1 MSMVSNPLNDP
12 EWATRA
18 VDLIDRVVAVIRRYT
33 TQPLILVARGIVFG
47 LLAGF
52 GIAVALVLVLIGL
65 SRGLQSALDAVF
77 EHVVSVWV
85 SYFILSAIFLLIGVL
100 LMRRRYSPEQES

>member
-1 MSMVSNPLNDP
+1 MASNPLNDP

-18 VDLIDRVVAVIRRYT
+18 VNFIDRIVGSIRKYT
-33 TQPLILVARGIVFG
+33 TQPLIIVARGIVFG

-77 EHVVSVWV
+77 EHEVSVWV
-85 SYFILSAIFLLIGVL
+85 SYFILSAIFLVIGIV
-100 LMRRRYSPEQES
+100 LMRRRYTPEQES

>member
-1 MSMVSNPLNDP
+1 MASNPLNDP

-18 VDLIDRVVAVIRRYT
+18 VDVIDRIVGSIRKYT
-33 TQPLILVARGIVFG
+33 TQPLIIVARGIVFG

-52 GIAVALVLVLIGL
+52 GIAVALVLMLIGL

-77 EHVVSVWV
+77 EHEVSVWV
-85 SYFILSAIFLLIGVL
+85 SYFILSAIFLVIGIV
-100 LMRRRYSPEQES
+100 LMRRRYTPEQES

>member
-1 MSMVSNPLNDP
+1 MASNPLNDP

-18 VDLIDRVVAVIRRYT
+18 VDFIDRIVGSIRKYT

-77 EHVVSVWV
+77 EHEVSVWV
-85 SYFILSAIFLLIGVL
+85 SYFVLSAIFLVIGIV
-100 LMRRRYSPEQES
+100 LMRRRYTPEQES

>member
-1 MSMVSNPLNDP
+1 MATNPLNDP

-18 VDLIDRVVAVIRRYT
+18 VDVIDRIVGSIRKYT
-33 TQPLILVARGIVFG
+33 TQPLIFVARGIVFG

-52 GIAVALVLVLIGL
+52 GIAVALVLALIGL

-77 EHVVSVWV
+77 EHEVSVWV
-85 SYFILSAIFLLIGVL
+85 SYFILSAIFLVIGIV
-100 LMRRRYSPEQES
+100 LMRRRYTPEQES

>member
-1 MSMVSNPLNDP
+1 MASNPLNDP

-18 VDLIDRVVAVIRRYT
+18 VDLIDRIVGSIRKYT
-33 TQPLILVARGIVFG
+33 TQPLIIVARGIVFG

-52 GIAVALVLVLIGL
+52 GIAVALVLALIGL

-77 EHVVSVWV
+77 EHEVSVWV
-85 SYFILSAIFLLIGVL
+85 SYFILSAIFLVVGIV
-100 LMRRRYSPEQES
+100 LMRRRYTPDQES

>member
-1 MSMVSNPLNDP
+1 MATNPLNDP

-18 VDLIDRVVAVIRRYT
+18 VDVIDRIVGSIRKYT
-33 TQPLILVARGIVFG
+33 TQPLIFVARGIVFG

-52 GIAVALVLVLIGL
+52 GIAVALVLALIGL

-77 EHVVSVWV
+77 EHEVSVWV
-85 SYFILSAIFLLIGVL
+85 SYFILSAVFLVIGIV
-100 LMRRRYSPEQES
+100 LMRRRYTPEQES

>member
-1 MSMVSNPLNDP
+1 MASNPLNDP

-18 VDLIDRVVAVIRRYT
+18 VDFIDRIVGSIRKYT
-33 TQPLILVARGIVFG
+33 TQPLIIVARGIVFG

-52 GIAVALVLVLIGL
+52 GIAVALVLALIGL

-77 EHVVSVWV
+77 EHEVSVWV
-85 SYFILSAIFLLIGVL
+85 SYFILSAIFLVIGIV
-100 LMRRRYSPEQES
+100 LMRRRYTPEQKS

>member
-1 MSMVSNPLNDP
+1 MASNPLNDP

-18 VDLIDRVVAVIRRYT
+18 VDFIDRIVGSIRKYT

-65 SRGLQSALDAVF
+65 SRGLQSGLDAVF
-77 EHVVSVWV
+77 EHEVSVWV
-85 SYFILSAIFLLIGVL
+85 SYFILSAIFLLIGIV
-100 LMRRRYSPEQES
+100 LMRRRYTPEQES

>member
-1 MSMVSNPLNDP
+1 MASNPLNDP

-18 VDLIDRVVAVIRRYT
+18 VDVIDRIVGSIRKYT
-33 TQPLILVARGIVFG
+33 TQPLIIVARGIVFG

-77 EHVVSVWV
+77 EYEVSVWV
-85 SYFILSAIFLLIGVL
+85 SYFILSAIFLVIGIV
-100 LMRRRYSPEQES
+100 LMRRRYTPEQES

>member
-1 MSMVSNPLNDP
+1 MASNPLNDP

-18 VDLIDRVVAVIRRYT
+18 VDFIDRIVGSIRKYT
-33 TQPLILVARGIVFG
+33 TQPLIRVARGIVFG

-77 EHVVSVWV
+77 EHEVSVWV
-85 SYFILSAIFLLIGVL
+85 SYFILSAIFLVIGIV
-100 LMRRRYSPEQES
+100 LMRRRYTPEQES

>member
-1 MSMVSNPLNDP
+1 MASNPLNDP

-18 VDLIDRVVAVIRRYT
+18 VDFIDRIVGSIRKYT

-52 GIAVALVLVLIGL
+52 GIAVALVLALIGL

-77 EHVVSVWV
+77 EHEVSVWV
-85 SYFILSAIFLLIGVL
+85 SYFILSAIFLVIGIV
-100 LMRRRYSPEQES
+100 LMRRRYTPEQES

>member
-1 MSMVSNPLNDP
+1 MASNPLNDP

-18 VDLIDRVVAVIRRYT
+18 VDFIDRIVGSIRKYT
-33 TQPLILVARGIVFG
+33 TQPLIIVARGIVFG

-52 GIAVALVLVLIGL
+52 GIAVALVLALIGL

-77 EHVVSVWV
+77 EHEVSVWV
-85 SYFILSAIFLLIGVL
+85 SYFILSAIFLMIGIV
-100 LMRRRYSPEQES
+100 LMRRRYTPEQKS

>member
-1 MSMVSNPLNDP
+1 MASNPLNDP

-18 VDLIDRVVAVIRRYT
+18 VDLIDRIVGSIRKYT
-33 TQPLILVARGIVFG
+33 TQPLIIVARGIVFG

-52 GIAVALVLVLIGL
+52 GIAVALVLALIGL

-77 EHVVSVWV
+77 EHEVAVWV
-85 SYFILSAIFLLIGVL
+85 SYFILSLIFLVVGIV
-100 LMRRRYSPEQES
+100 LMRRRYTPNKES

>member
-1 MSMVSNPLNDP
+1 MASNPLNDP

-18 VDLIDRVVAVIRRYT
+18 VDVIDRIVGSIRKYT

-52 GIAVALVLVLIGL
+52 GIAVALVLALIGL

-77 EHVVSVWV
+77 EHEVSVWV
-85 SYFILSAIFLLIGVL
+85 SYFILSAIFLVVGVV
-100 LMRRRYSPEQES
+100 LMRRRYTPEQES

>member
-1 MSMVSNPLNDP
+1 MASNPLNDP

-18 VDLIDRVVAVIRRYT
+18 VDVIDRIVGSIRKYT
-33 TQPLILVARGIVFG
+33 TQPLIIVARGIVFG

-77 EHVVSVWV
+77 EHEVSVWV
-85 SYFILSAIFLLIGVL
+85 SYFILSAIFLVIGIV
-100 LMRRRYSPEQES
+100 LMRRRYTPEQES

>member
-1 MSMVSNPLNDP
+1 MATNPLNDP

-18 VDLIDRVVAVIRRYT
+18 VDVIDRIVGSIRKYT
-33 TQPLILVARGIVFG
+33 TQPLIFVARGIVFG

-52 GIAVALVLVLIGL
+52 GIAVALVLALVGL

-77 EHVVSVWV
+77 EHEVSVWV
-85 SYFILSAIFLLIGVL
+85 SYFILSAIFLVIGIV
-100 LMRRRYSPEQES
+100 LMRRRYTPEQES

>member
-1 MSMVSNPLNDP
+1 MASNPLNDP

-18 VDLIDRVVAVIRRYT
+18 VDFIDRIVGTIRRYT

-77 EHVVSVWV
+77 EHEVSVWV
-85 SYFILSAIFLLIGVL
+85 SYFVLSAIFLVIGIV
-100 LMRRRYSPEQES
+100 LMRRRYTPEQES

>member
-1 MSMVSNPLNDP
+1 MASNPLNDP

-18 VDLIDRVVAVIRRYT
+18 VDFIDRIVGTIRKYT
-33 TQPLILVARGIVFG
+33 TQPLVVVARGIVFG

-52 GIAVALVLVLIGL
+52 GIAVALVLLLIGL

-77 EHVVSVWV
+77 EHEVSVWV
-85 SYFILSAIFLLIGVL
+85 SYFVLSAIFLVVGVV
-100 LMRRRYSPEQES
+100 LMRRRYTPDEES

>member
-1 MSMVSNPLNDP
+1 MASNPLNDP

-18 VDLIDRVVAVIRRYT
+18 VDVIDRIVGSIRKYT
-33 TQPLILVARGIVFG
+33 TQPLIIVARGIVFG

-52 GIAVALVLVLIGL
+52 GIAVALVLALIGL

-77 EHVVSVWV
+77 EHEVSVWV
-85 SYFILSAIFLLIGVL
+85 SYFILSAIFLVIGIV
-100 LMRRRYSPEQES
+100 LMRRRYTPDQES

>member
-1 MSMVSNPLNDP
+1 MATNPLNDP

-18 VDLIDRVVAVIRRYT
+18 VDVIDRIVGSIRKYT
-33 TQPLILVARGIVFG
+33 TQPLIFVARGIVFG

-52 GIAVALVLVLIGL
+52 GIAVALVLALVGL

-77 EHVVSVWV
+77 EHEVSVWV
-85 SYFILSAIFLLIGVL
+85 SYFILSAVFLVIGIV
-100 LMRRRYSPEQES
+100 LMRRRYTPEQES

>member
-1 MSMVSNPLNDP
+1 MASNPLNDP

-18 VDLIDRVVAVIRRYT
+18 VDFIDRIVGSIRKYT
-33 TQPLILVARGIVFG
+33 TQPLIIVARGIVFG

-52 GIAVALVLVLIGL
+52 GIAVALVLALIGL

-85 SYFILSAIFLLIGVL
+85 SYFILSAIFLVIGIV
-100 LMRRRYSPEQES
+100 LMRRRYTPEQKS

>member
-1 MSMVSNPLNDP
+1 MASNPLNDP

-18 VDLIDRVVAVIRRYT
+18 VDFIDRIVGSIRKYT

-77 EHVVSVWV
+77 EHEVSVWV
-85 SYFILSAIFLLIGVL
+85 SYFILSAIFLVIGIV
-100 LMRRRYSPEQES
+100 LMRRRYTPEQES

>member
-1 MSMVSNPLNDP
+1 MVSNPLNDP

-18 VDLIDRVVAVIRRYT
+18 VDVIDRIVGSIRKYT
-33 TQPLILVARGIVFG
+33 TQPLIIVARGIVFG

-52 GIAVALVLVLIGL
+52 GIAVALVLALIGL

-77 EHVVSVWV
+77 EHEVSVWV
-85 SYFILSAIFLLIGVL
+85 SYFMLSAIFLVVGIV
-100 LMRRRYSPEQES
+100 LMRRRYTTDKES

>member
-1 MSMVSNPLNDP
+1 MASNPLNDP
-12 EWATRA
+12 EWATKA
-18 VDLIDRVVAVIRRYT
+18 VDVIDRIVGSIRKYT
-33 TQPLILVARGIVFG
+33 TQPLIIVARGIVFG

-77 EHVVSVWV
+77 EHEVSVWV
-85 SYFILSAIFLLIGVL
+85 SYFILSAIFLVIGIV
-100 LMRRRYSPEQES
+100 LMRRRYTPEQES